1 MTVVMQ
7 ETRFSKAVRARARR
21 MRQSPGRVVIWL
33 VLAVVSVALM
43 YPFYFMAMTSF
54 RSEQQYE
61 LGRGFS
67 FASWSALF
75 SSVPVGRE
83 IANSVGICAVSITF
97 ILVIATCAGFALAK
111 TQFRGRRLSLLAI
124 IGSMM
129 IPVQSMIIA
138 EYVNFSKIHLINSY
152 AAAIAVYI
160 AVGTPFATFLM
171 STYFRGI
178 PEELIDAG
186 RCDGLTYTGCFWRV
200 AVPLA
205 KPAFATVVVLQFIPI
220 WNDLLIG
227 LLFLQEPNIR
237 TFTVGLGVLASSRVV
252 NVPSLMA
259 GSLLSTVPAA
269 VVYVVFQRYL
279 VRGLTLGTAR

>member
-1 MTVVMQ
+1 MSAQSGGRPMMVAVQ
-7 ETRFSKAVRARARR
+7 AWVRKA
-21 MRQSPGRVVIWL
+21 RQSPGRVVIWL
-33 VLAVVSVALM
+33 VLAVVSVGLM
-43 YPFYFMAMTSF
+43 YPFYYMVMTSF

-67 FASWSALF
+67 FASWSELF

-83 IANSVGICAVSITF
+83 IANSLGICAVSIVF
-97 ILVIATCAGFALAK
+97 ILSIATCAGWALAK
-111 TQFRGRRLSLLAI
+111 THFRGRRLAVLGI

-138 EYVNFSKIHLINSY
+138 EYVNFSKIHIINTY
-152 AAAIAVYI
+152 AGAIAVYV

-186 RCDGLTYTGCFWRV
+186 RCDGSTYAGCFWRIG
-200 AVPLA
+200 VPLA
-205 KPAFATVVVLQFIPI
+205 RPAFATVIVLQFIPI

-227 LLFLQEPNIR
+227 LLFLQEPNVR

-269 VVYVVFQRYL
+269 FVYVVFQRYL
-279 VRGLTLGTAR
+279 VRGLTLGAAR